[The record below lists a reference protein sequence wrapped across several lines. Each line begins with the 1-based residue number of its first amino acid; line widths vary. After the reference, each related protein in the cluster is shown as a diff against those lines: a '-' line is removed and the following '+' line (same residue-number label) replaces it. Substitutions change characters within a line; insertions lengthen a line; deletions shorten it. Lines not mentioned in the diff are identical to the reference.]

1 MEKISIIIPVLNSQR
16 HLPQLLPALQKLSP
30 APHRVLFIDSSSDDG
45 TPDAVRKAR
54 FEVHTIQRADFGHGS
69 TRNLGAKLCAD
80 SDILVYMTDDAIPT
94 DADMLR
100 NLTSPFVDSKVALTF
115 ARQLP
120 KEDANHAASFA
131 RIFNYPENSIKTTV
145 HDIPLRGLKALFCS
159 NSCAAYRRTAFEKVG
174 GFPET
179 LPLGEDMAITA
190 RLLEA
195 GYTTVYCA
203 DAEVRHSHN
212 YTSWQEFKRYF
223 DIGALMKTDPWLKAN
238 KLKSSGEGLRFVI
251 SETKYLL
258 GKGAFFEIL
267 KVPFRTAAKLLG
279 FQLGKRYESL
289 PRSWV
294 KTFGM
299 HRTYWERAL

>member
-1 MEKISIIIPVLNSQR
+1 M
-16 HLPQLLPALQKLSP
+16 
-30 APHRVLFIDSSSDDG
+30 
-45 TPDAVRKAR
+45 
-54 FEVHTIQRADFGHGS
+54 
-69 TRNLGAKLCAD
+69 
-80 SDILVYMTDDAIPT
+80 
-94 DADMLR
+94 
-100 NLTSPFVDSKVALTF
+100 
-115 ARQLP
+115 
-120 KEDANHAASFA
+120 
-131 RIFNYPENSIKTTV
+131 

-267 KVPFRTAAKLLG
+267 KVPFRTAAKNCSASSSVSDMNCYPVHGLRHSVCTAPIG
-279 FQLGKRYESL
+279 SAHYDRCGDRKEQF
-289 PRSWV
+289 PW
-294 KTFGM
+294 
-299 HRTYWERAL
+299 